1 MPHHRYPAAARSD
14 LVEDLHGRPVA
25 DPYRWLEEADSP
37 ATEEW
42 SAAQDA
48 LYARMR
54 DSWRERSTFAADI
67 TALMRAGYVGPPV
80 WRGDRCL
87 FVRREPGQEH
97 GVLVTSAPGEG
108 ERVLVDP
115 TAIDPEGTTTLD
127 GWYPDDEG
135 RLLAYHL
142 SEGGDE
148 ESLLRVMDIAT
159 GEAVDGPIDR
169 TRHSAPAWLPGGK
182 AFYYVRR
189 LPPEEV
195 PEDERQYHRRVYL
208 HRVGR
213 PTDEDVLVFGE
224 GRGMTE
230 YFGVAVDRSGRHLLL
245 TASEGTSVSN
255 DAWIAD
261 LAESGPE
268 TPRFTPVQEG
278 VDAEAEPYVG
288 RDGRLYV
295 STDREAPRGRLCVA
309 DPAAP
314 GAENWRTLIGP
325 DPEAVLGGYAI
336 ADGPELERPQLVAVW
351 SRHAISEITRHDLAT
366 GERLGRVELPGPGSV
381 GALTERPEGGH
392 EVWFTYTDHA
402 TPASVYRLDLR
413 TGEAEPW
420 ASAPGAR
427 ELDLPGVRAEQ
438 VAYASKDGTTVRML
452 VLSPE
457 GADGPLPTVLYGYGG
472 FALSLTP
479 GYSAS
484 ILAWVRAG
492 GAYAVANLRGG
503 LEEGEEWHRAGM
515 LDRKQNV
522 FDDLA
527 AGAEHL
533 IASGV
538 TAPDRLAV
546 MGGSNGGLLVGAAVT
561 QRPDLFAAAVCS
573 APLLDMVRYERFG
586 LGRLWNVEY
595 GSADDP
601 EQLDWLLSY
610 SPYHRVREGVR
621 YPALLFTVFE
631 NDTRVDPL
639 HARKMCAAV
648 QHATA
653 APLEERPVL
662 IRREA
667 EVGHSSRSVSR
678 SVALSAEQL
687 AFLARHTG
695 LRPGSGGA

>member
-1 MPHHRYPAAARSD
+1 
-14 LVEDLHGRPVA
+14 
-25 DPYRWLEEADSP
+25 
-37 ATEEW
+37 
-42 SAAQDA
+42 
-48 LYARMR
+48 
-54 DSWRERSTFAADI
+54 
-67 TALMRAGYVGPPV
+67 
-80 WRGDRCL
+80 
-87 FVRREPGQEH
+87 
-97 GVLVTSAPGEG
+97 
-108 ERVLVDP
+108 
-115 TAIDPEGTTTLD
+115 
-127 GWYPDDEG
+127 
-135 RLLAYHL
+135 
-142 SEGGDE
+142 
-148 ESLLRVMDIAT
+148 
-159 GEAVDGPIDR
+159 
-169 TRHSAPAWLPGGK
+169 
-182 AFYYVRR
+182 
-189 LPPEEV
+189 
-195 PEDERQYHRRVYL
+195 
-208 HRVGR
+208 
-213 PTDEDVLVFGE
+213 
-224 GRGMTE
+224 
-230 YFGVAVDRSGRHLLL
+230 
-245 TASEGTSVSN
+245 
-255 DAWIAD
+255 
-261 LAESGPE
+261 
-268 TPRFTPVQEG
+268 
-278 VDAEAEPYVG
+278 
-288 RDGRLYV
+288 
-295 STDREAPRGRLCVA
+295 
-309 DPAAP
+309 
-314 GAENWRTLIGP
+314 
-325 DPEAVLGGYAI
+325 
-336 ADGPELERPQLVAVW
+336 RPQLVAVW

-533 IASGV
+533 IASGA
-538 TAPDRLAV
+538 TAPGRRARS
-546 MGGSNGGLLVGAAVT
+546 GGSNGGLLVGGAVT
-561 QRPDLFAAAVCS
+561 QRPDRFAAAVCS